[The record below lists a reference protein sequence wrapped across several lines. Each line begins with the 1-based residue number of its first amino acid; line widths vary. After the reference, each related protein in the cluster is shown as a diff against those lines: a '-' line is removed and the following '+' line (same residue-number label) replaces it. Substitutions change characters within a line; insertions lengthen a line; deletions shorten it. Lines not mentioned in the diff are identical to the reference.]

1 MRLDLFGV
9 VGEDFTPT
17 SVRAALPY
25 SGDITIAINSGG
37 GIAVD
42 GSAIYNILAAHRGK
56 VAVEIIGIAA
66 SAASLIAMAG
76 HTITMLDGSILMIH
90 EPHNITVGDSDA
102 HRKTVEQ
109 LEAHAVAYAKVYAK
123 RAGISETAAR
133 QVMKA
138 ETWFTPDEAVAAGFA
153 TAVVDRRAVPF
164 AYVDKRY
171 EARMQA
177 VHARAA
183 ASPRGLKKVAD
194 AKASWAR
201 VVASMNKSM
210 GVTPVVKPEEAKPK
224 VELTGWAKLIERENS
239 FARRHW

>member
-17 SVRAALPY
+17 TVRAALPY
-25 SGDITIAINSGG
+25 SGDITVTINSGG

-90 EPHNITVGDSDA
+90 EPHNFTYGDSDA
-102 HRKTVEQ
+102 HQKTVEQ

-123 RAGISETAAR
+123 RAGISEAAAR

-153 TAVVDRRAVPF
+153 TAVVDRLAMPF

-171 EARMQA
+171 EAKVQA

-194 AKASWAR
+194 AKESWAR

-210 GVTPVVKPEEAKPK
+210 GFAPAVKPEEPRPK
-224 VELTGWAKLIERENS
+224 VELTGWAKFIEANNA
-239 FARRHW
+239 FVRRHR

>member
-17 SVRAALPY
+17 TVRAALPY
-25 SGDITIAINSGG
+25 SGDITVAINSGG

-42 GSAIYNILAAHRGK
+42 GSAIYNILSGHRGK
-56 VAVEIIGIAA
+56 VHVEIIGIAA

-90 EPHNITVGDSDA
+90 EPHNFTYGDSDA
-102 HRKTVEQ
+102 HQRTVEQ

-123 RAGISETAAR
+123 RAGISEAAAR

-138 ETWFTPDEAVAAGFA
+138 ETWYTPDEAVAAGFA
-153 TAVVDRRAVPF
+153 TAVVDRLAVPF
-164 AYVDKRY
+164 ARVDKKY

-183 ASPRGLKKVAD
+183 ASPRGLQKVAD
-194 AKASWAR
+194 TKASWAR
-201 VVASMNKSM
+201 VVAAMNKSM
-210 GVTPVVKPEEAKPK
+210 GFAPAAPPEEPKPK
-224 VELTGWAKLIERENS
+224 VELTGWAKIVEANNA
-239 FARRHW
+239 FVRRHR

>member
-1 MRLDLFGV
+1 MRIDLFGV
-9 VGEDFTPT
+9 VGEDFTPAT
-17 SVRAALPY
+17 VRAALPY
-25 SGDITIAINSGG
+25 SGDITVAINSGG

-76 HTITMLDGSILMIH
+76 HTITMFDGSILMIH
-90 EPHNITVGDSDA
+90 EPQNITIGDSAA
-102 HRKTVEQ
+102 HQKTVEQ

-123 RAGISETAAR
+123 RAGIAEAAAR

-138 ETWFTPDEAVAAGFA
+138 ETWFTPDEAVTAGFA
-153 TAVVDRRAVPF
+153 TAVADRRAVPF
-164 AYVDKRY
+164 AFVDKRY

-183 ASPRGLKKVAD
+183 ASPRGLQKVAD

-210 GVTPVVKPEEAKPK
+210 GFAPAASPEEAQPK
-224 VELTGWAKLIERENS
+224 VELTGWAKIVEANNS
-239 FARRHW
+239 FVRRHR